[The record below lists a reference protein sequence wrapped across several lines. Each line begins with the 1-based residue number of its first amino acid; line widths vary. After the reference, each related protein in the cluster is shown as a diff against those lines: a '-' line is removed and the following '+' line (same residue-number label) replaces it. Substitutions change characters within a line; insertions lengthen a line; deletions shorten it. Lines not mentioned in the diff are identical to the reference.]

1 MNNSEF
7 AEAKKFII
15 ADISREIKLAH
26 VTKTEDGKKS
36 LTKHN
41 IPLGGGNFLAA
52 LGLLSYTEFG
62 GKLKYNKLKPNGYN
76 WASENFNLF
85 FDDLGSGYQA
95 FRNTG
100 VNVYDIFRCGLV
112 HEYFTKQNCTIYMS
126 SNNRPIGIGTESNG
140 KYFFEVE
147 TYFEDLKKALDDLEM
162 SRYGIIT

>member
-1 MNNSEF
+1 MNKSEF

-15 ADISREIKLAH
+15 ADVEREIKLAY
-26 VTKTEDGKKS
+26 VTNTEEGKKS

-62 GKLKYNKLKPNGYN
+62 GKLKYNKMKPNGFD

-85 FDDLGSGYQA
+85 FDDLGPSYRA
-95 FRNTG
+95 FRNSG

-112 HEYFTKQNCTIYMS
+112 HEYFTKQTCTINMC
-126 SNNRPIGIGTESNG
+126 SNNRAIGIGTESNG
-140 KYFFEVE
+140 KFFFEIE
-147 TYFEDLKKALDDLEM
+147 TYFKDLKKALDDLEM
-162 SRYGIIT
+162 GLYGIVT